1 MTAKSKASGVNNR
14 DNNANSTNAT
24 IKKNPMRNYI
34 NFTMKSSMK
43 LKKLICV
50 MSA

>member
-1 MTAKSKASGVNNR
+1 MTAKSKANGVNSR

-34 NFTMKSSMK
+34 KLTMKS
-43 LKKLICV
+43 
-50 MSA
+50 